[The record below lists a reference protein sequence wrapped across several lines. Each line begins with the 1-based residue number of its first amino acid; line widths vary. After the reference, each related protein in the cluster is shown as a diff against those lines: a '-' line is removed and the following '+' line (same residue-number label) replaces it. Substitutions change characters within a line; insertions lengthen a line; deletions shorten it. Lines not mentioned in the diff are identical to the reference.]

1 MSGDGDVL
9 TALQGIDDLVTDLL
23 SEDLV
28 DLPIKLME
36 AVPSPIIRNLDAA
49 VACFLQGHR

>member
-49 VACFLQGHR
+49 VAGFLQGHR